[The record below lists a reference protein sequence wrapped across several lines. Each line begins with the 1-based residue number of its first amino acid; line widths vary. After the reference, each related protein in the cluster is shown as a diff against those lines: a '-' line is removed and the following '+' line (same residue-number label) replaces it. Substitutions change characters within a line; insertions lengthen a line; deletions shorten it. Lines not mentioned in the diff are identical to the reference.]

1 MTASVDFRL
10 AISTIGVPKPRK
22 EDLVVDDE
30 DSDEY
35 KYKKFRENKSHKS
48 KDPKGLKHILSLEL
62 LNQNKAQKFKYLK
75 VFKKY
80 PEVAQVNNNYY
91 IPNKVHKSKW
101 PTAAYKSIQN
111 YLK

>member
-1 MTASVDFRL
+1 M
-10 AISTIGVPKPRK
+10 
-22 EDLVVDDE
+22 VDDE

-48 KDPKGLKHILSLEL
+48 KDPKGFKNILSHEH
-62 LNQNKAQKFKYLK
+62 LNQNKAHKFKYLK

-91 IPNKVHKSKW
+91 IPNKAHESKW
-101 PTAAYKSIQN
+101 PTAGNKSIQN
-111 YLK
+111 YPK

>member
-48 KDPKGLKHILSLEL
+48 KDPKGFKNITTEH
-62 LNQNKAQKFKYLK
+62 LNQNKAHKTKYSK
-75 VFKKY
+75 VFQKY

-91 IPNKVHKSKW
+91 IPNKAHKSKW
-101 PTAAYKSIQN
+101 PTAGNKSIQN
-111 YLK
+111 YPK